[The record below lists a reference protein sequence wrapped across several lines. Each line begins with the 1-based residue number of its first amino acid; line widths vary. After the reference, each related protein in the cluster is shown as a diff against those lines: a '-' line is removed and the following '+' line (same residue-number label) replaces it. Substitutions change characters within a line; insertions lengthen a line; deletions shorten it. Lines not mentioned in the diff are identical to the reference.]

1 MNANLQSFRHVQ
13 WFDPPIEADIRAR
26 VEQVKAEL
34 APHVV
39 ERDRKGS
46 APVEEAMLLRQSGL
60 TALTI
65 DDGLA
70 LFHRAEGRREA
81 IGARW
86 QHALF
91 AIREISRVDLS
102 TAALLG
108 YNYMHLL
115 RIEIAGRGPVFS
127 KAVKDSLQTPTLWGG
142 ANNPS
147 GPAADLKRVDG
158 GYIANGR
165 KSFATAAQ
173 TADRL
178 VLGESYRT
186 SDGHEQRLTFVLDA
200 SAPGIVHAD
209 DWDGI
214 GARRSASGSLVFED
228 VFIPDEAIFS
238 TSAAD
243 PTKRP
248 INESIGSLAFQ
259 IMFVN
264 FLNGTALGAIDT
276 ALQQLQL
283 RKNGQNT
290 ALPDYIA
297 DSIGNAITT
306 ANASF
311 ALSSVACKAFGEL
324 VADID
329 ESRLTPERRG
339 EIADLISQAK
349 VASHTASLTVTSCIF
364 EAVGARS
371 ATLKQGLDRY
381 WRDARI
387 YTLHDPVAIKIQ
399 EIGRYAVDLELATP
413 SANS

>member
-1 MNANLQSFRHVQ
+1 MNALTPSFRHAQ
-13 WFDPPIEADIRAR
+13 WFDPPIDVDIRAR
-26 VEQVKAEL
+26 VEHLKAEL

-46 APVEEAMLLRQSGL
+46 APIEEAALLRQSGL
-60 TALTI
+60 TTLTI
-65 DDGLA
+65 DEKLP
-70 LFHRAEGRREA
+70 LFRSAIGRREA
-81 IGARW
+81 IDTRW

-91 AIREISRVDLS
+91 AIREISRIDLS

-115 RIEIAGRGPVFS
+115 RIEIAGRGTVFS
-127 KAVKDSLQTPTLWGG
+127 KAVKDSIDTPTLWGG
-142 ANNPS
+142 ANNPG
-147 GPAADLKRVDG
+147 GPAADLKRVEG

-178 VLGESYRT
+178 VIGETYRDP
-186 SDGHEQRLTFVLDA
+186 DGHEQRLAFVLEA
-200 SAPGIVHAD
+200 TTLGIVHAD

-214 GARRSASGSLVFED
+214 GARRSASGSLVFEN

-238 TSAAD
+238 TSPAD

-248 INESIGSLAFQ
+248 LNESIGSLAFQ

-276 ALQQLQL
+276 ALSQL
-283 RKNGQNT
+283 RSRREGQS
-290 ALPDYIA
+290 APFPDYIA
-297 DSIGNAITT
+297 EIIGHVITT
-306 ANASF
+306 ANASL
-311 ALSSVACKAFGEL
+311 ALSAIANRAFGEL

-329 ESRLTPERRG
+329 EDRLTPERRG

-349 VASHTASLTVTSCIF
+349 VAADAAALFVTSRIF
-364 EAVGARS
+364 EAVGARY

-387 YTLHDPVAIKIQ
+387 YTLHDPVAVKLQ
-399 EIGRYAVDLELATP
+399 EIGRYAVDFELATP

>member
-1 MNANLQSFRHVQ
+1 MNAHAQSFRHTQ

-26 VEQVKAEL
+26 VEQVKTEL

-46 APVEEAMLLRQSGL
+46 APVEEAALLRQSGL
-60 TALTI
+60 AALTI

-70 LFHRAEGRREA
+70 LFRKADDRREA

-91 AIREISRVDLS
+91 AIREISRIDLS
-102 TAALLG
+102 SAALLG

-127 KAVKDSLQTPTLWGG
+127 KAVADSLQMPTLWGG
-142 ANNPS
+142 ANNPG

-178 VLGESYRT
+178 VVGESYRAP
-186 SDGHEQRLTFVLDA
+186 DGHEKRLTFVLDA
-200 SAPGIVHAD
+200 STPGIVHAD

-214 GARRSASGSLVFED
+214 GARRSASGSLVFEN
-228 VFIPDEAIFS
+228 VFIPDDAIFS

-248 INESIGSLAFQ
+248 LNESIGSLAFQ

-276 ALQQLQL
+276 ALSQLHL
-283 RKNGQNT
+283 RKNGPNT
-290 ALPDYIA
+290 SVPDYIA
-297 DSIGNAITT
+297 DTIGNSITT

-311 ALSSVACKAFGEL
+311 ALSTVANKAFGEL

-329 ESRLTPERRG
+329 ENRLTPERRG

-349 VASHTASLTVTSCIF
+349 VASDAAALSVTSRIF

-387 YTLHDPVAIKIQ
+387 YTLHDPVAVKIQ